1 MKDHVI
7 ASIRHHLHYTEVLRL
22 THRDAYRDVL
32 LDVSRPKAALGHG
45 RGQVQVSHEA
55 EGRVKERR
63 ARRAREALVYT

>member
-7 ASIRHHLHYTEVLRL
+7 ASIRHRVHYTEVLRV
-22 THRDAYRDVL
+22 THPGAYRDVSL
-32 LDVSRPKAALGHG
+32 AVRCPRASLRHL

-63 ARRAREALVYT
+63 ARRAL